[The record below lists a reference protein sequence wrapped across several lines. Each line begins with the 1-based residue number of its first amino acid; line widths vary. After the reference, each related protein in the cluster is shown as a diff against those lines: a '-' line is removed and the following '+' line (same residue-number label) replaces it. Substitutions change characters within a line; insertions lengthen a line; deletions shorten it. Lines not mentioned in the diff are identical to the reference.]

1 MTILYHGSY
10 VSVPAPLTGV
20 GRRELD
26 FGPGFY
32 VTNLREQAERWAH
45 RVCVI
50 RAVDTPLLSSY
61 EFDEDALPAG
71 VRRLRLEHYNQE
83 WLDFIVS
90 SRRGEEPWK
99 DYDIIE
105 GGVAN
110 DQVIDTVE
118 DYFAG
123 RITAEQAIG
132 QLRFARPTH
141 QMCISSQAIVDNC
154 LHFIGSEPITKEGG
168 RQ

>member
-1 MTILYHGSY
+1 MITLYHGSY
-10 VSVPAPLTGV
+10 MSVPSPLTGV
-20 GRRELD
+20 GRSELD

-32 VTNLREQAERWAH
+32 VTNLREQAVRWAR

-50 RAVDTPLLSSY
+50 RAVDTPTLSTY
-61 EFDEDALPAG
+61 EFDEALLPAN

-110 DQVIDTVE
+110 DRVIDTVE
-118 DYFAG
+118 AYIANLMTLE
-123 RITAEQAIG
+123 TALKELSRHQPNN
-132 QLRFARPTH
+132 QL
-141 QMCISSQAIVDNC
+141 CICSQAVIDEH
-154 LHFIGSEPITKEGG
+154 LKFIESYKI
-168 RQ
+168 

>member
-1 MTILYHGSY
+1 MITLYHGSSL
-10 VSVPAPLTGV
+10 SVPAPLTGV

-32 VTNLREQAERWAH
+32 LTNLREQAERWAR

-50 RAVDTPLLSSY
+50 RAVETPQISIY
-61 EFDEDALPAG
+61 KFDETLLPAD

-90 SRRGEEPWK
+90 SRRGKEPWK

-118 DYFAG
+118 DYYAG
-123 RITAEQAIG
+123 RITVEQAIG
-132 QLRFARPTH
+132 QLRFAKPTH
-141 QMCISSQAIVDNC
+141 QMCISNQTIVDRC
-154 LHFIGSEPITKEGG
+154 LQFMNAEPVAKEGG
-168 RQ
+168 TQ

>member
-1 MTILYHGSY
+1 MTRLYHGSY
-10 VSVPAPLTGV
+10 VGVPAPLTGA

-32 VTNLREQAERWAH
+32 VTNLREQAERWSR
-45 RVCVI
+45 RVCII
-50 RAVDTPLLSSY
+50 RAADSPLLSVY
-61 EFDEDALPAG
+61 DFDETALPAD
-71 VRRLRLEHYNQE
+71 VCRLRLEHYDQE

-99 DYDIIE
+99 GYDIIE

-118 DYFAG
+118 DYYAG
-123 RITAEQAIG
+123 RITSEQALG
-132 QLRFARPTH
+132 QLRFAKPTH
-141 QMCISSQAIVDNC
+141 QMCIRRQTIIDRCLRFIAI
-154 LHFIGSEPITKEGG
+154 EPVEKGNL
-168 RQ
+168 